1 MFNSKLK
8 HYTIG
13 LTFFYL
19 LNSYIY
25 YIPLSASVSLTK
37 ALESPQDN
45 DYNCDFPPSHLTKM
59 TWGKIQENAPDVYY
73 LLSKLYFDKETLDNL
88 LQKHIDSGGN
98 LTSPEIACD
107 WLQQSRDIWLSWLP
121 SGSLSKVPVYL
132 GGMFPLSES
141 EDVVWSRPGILQG
154 MVFFCFMR

>member
-1 MFNSKLK
+1 M
-8 HYTIG
+8 
-13 LTFFYL
+13 
-19 LNSYIY
+19 
-25 YIPLSASVSLTK
+25 A
-37 ALESPQDN
+37 
-45 DYNCDFPPSHLTKM
+45 
-59 TWGKIQENAPDVYY
+59 WGKIQENAPDVYY
-73 LLSKLYFDKETLDNL
+73 LLSKLYFDKETLNNL

-98 LTSPEIACD
+98 LTSQEIACD

-154 MVFFCFMR
+154 MVFFCHRLQLDYSFPLSLLLMHLRVNPLSANSDQQQFSPNNIHTLSRDKVMRINIMITIEKML